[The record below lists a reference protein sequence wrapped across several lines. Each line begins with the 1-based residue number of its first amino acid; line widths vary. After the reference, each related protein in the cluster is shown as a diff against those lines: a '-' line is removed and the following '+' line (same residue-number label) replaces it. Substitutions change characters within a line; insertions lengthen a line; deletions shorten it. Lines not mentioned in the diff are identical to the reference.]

1 MLTVEGLNGARKGLM
16 DGNRSVY
23 CMARKRQK
31 NGSNAAFVRGD
42 KGEALKAEIQGTELD
57 MTKTEPE
64 NPTTD
69 SLLEEILETEN
80 LKRAFHAVV
89 KNKGA
94 AGVDGITVDALQA
107 YLAANWSRI
116 RKQLLAG
123 TYRPLAIK
131 RVEIPKPGGGKRKLG
146 IPSVIDRFIQQAVL
160 QVLQGK
166 WDRTFSEHSYG
177 FRPRR
182 SAHQAIGKAQEY
194 IRSGYAY
201 VVDFDLEKFFDR
213 VNHDILMSR
222 VAQRVTDKRLLKLL
236 RAYLNVGVMENGLVQ
251 PSDEGVPQ
259 GAPLS
264 PLLSNLMLD
273 DLDRE
278 LEKRKLKFVR
288 FADDC
293 NIYVKSEHA
302 GARVM
307 QSITTFLAKRLRLQV
322 NQEKSAVGKPSE
334 RKFLGFSFTPTG
346 ARRKISLQS
355 LQRAKAKIRELTVPK
370 SSSLEKT
377 VNALTQYLRGWA
389 GYFRFCETHSQLKIL
404 DKWIRRRLRK
414 LCWKQ
419 WRTSSKRVRELRKLG
434 LSIEQAAGMAGSAHG
449 PWHLSNSPPLSLALS
464 NAYFKRIGL
473 FSLYQTVSR

>member
-1 MLTVEGLNGARKGLM
+1 MKDGTIYGIGTAGQNLDWELVPWHSIENSIRKLRQRIFRATKEQKWNQVRSLMKLML
-16 DGNRSVY
+16 RSY
-23 CMARKRQK
+23 
-31 NGSNAAFVRGD
+31 SNLLLSVR
-42 KGEALKAEIQGTELD
+42 LVTQI
-57 MTKTEPE
+57 
-64 NPTTD
+64 
-69 SLLEEILETEN
+69 
-80 LKRAFHAVV
+80 
-89 KNKGA
+89 NKGKRS
-94 AGVDGITVDALQA
+94 AGIDKQRALTPQDRTA
-107 YLAANWSRI
+107 LVRKMMQYKTWLAKPVKRI
-116 RKQLLAG
+116 YIPKAG
-123 TYRPLAIK
+123 TNKLRP
-131 RVEIPKPGGGKRKLG
+131 LG

-160 QVLQGK
+160 QVLQSK

-177 FRPRR
+177 FRPKR

-201 VVDFDLEKFFDR
+201 VVDIDLEKFFDR

-222 VAQRVTDKRLLKLL
+222 VARRVKDKRVLKLL
-236 RAYLNVGVMENGLVQ
+236 RAYLNAGVLENGLVQ
-251 PSDEGVPQ
+251 PSEEGVPQ
-259 GAPLS
+259 GGPLS

-278 LEKRKLKFVR
+278 LGKRELKFVR

-293 NIYVKSEHA
+293 NIYVKSERA

-307 QSITTFLAKRLRLQV
+307 QSITTFLGKRLRLRV

-334 RKFLGFSFTPTG
+334 RKVLGFSFTPTG
-346 ARRKISLQS
+346 ARRKISPQS

-370 SSSLEKT
+370 SSTLEKT
-377 VNALTQYLRGWA
+377 VNTLTQYLRGWA
-389 GYFRFCETHSQLKIL
+389 GYFRFCETESQLKIL

-434 LSIEQAAGMAGSAHG
+434 LSIELAAGAAGSAHG
-449 PWHLSNSPPLSLALS
+449 PWHLSNSPPLSMALT

-473 FSLYQTVSR
+473 YSLYQAVSR

>member
-1 MLTVEGLNGARKGLM
+1 MTKE
-16 DGNRSVY
+16 
-23 CMARKRQK
+23 RQK
-31 NGSNAAFVRGD
+31 NGSNTTSARGD
-42 KGEALKAEIQGTELD
+42 KGETLKTKEQGTELD
-57 MTKTEPE
+57 MAKNETE
-64 NPTTD
+64 NSATNRIM
-69 SLLEEILETEN
+69 EEILETEN

-94 AGVDGITVDALQA
+94 AGIDGITVDSLKAH
-107 YLAANWSRI
+107 LAANWSRI

-123 TYRPLAIK
+123 TYTPLAVK

-160 QVLQGK
+160 QILQSK
-166 WDRTFSEHSYG
+166 WDSTFSEHSYG

-222 VAQRVTDKRLLKLL
+222 VAQRVKDKRLLKLL
-236 RAYLNVGVMENGLVQ
+236 RAYLNAGVLENGLVQ
-251 PSDEGVPQ
+251 PTAEGVPQ
-259 GAPLS
+259 GGPLS

-273 DLDRE
+273 ELDRE
-278 LEKRKLKFVR
+278 LEKRELKFVR

-293 NIYVKSEHA
+293 NVYVKSERA

-334 RKFLGFSFTPTG
+334 RKFLGFGFTPTG
-346 ARRKISLQS
+346 ARRKISPQS
-355 LQRAKAKIRELTVPK
+355 LKRVKAKVRELTRPK
-370 SSSLEKT
+370 STGLEKT
-377 VNALTQYLRGWA
+377 VNKLTQYLRGWL
-389 GYFRFCETHSQLKIL
+389 GYFRFCETHSQLRTL
-404 DKWIRRRLRK
+404 DGWIRRRLRK

-419 WRTSSKRVRELRKLG
+419 WRTSSNRVRQLRKLG
-434 LSIEQAAGMAGSAHG
+434 LSIELAAGAAGSAHG
-449 PWHLSNSPPLSLALS
+449 PWHLSNSPPLSMALS
-464 NAYFKRIGL
+464 NDYFKNIGL
-473 FSLYQTVSR
+473 ISLYQTVSR

>member
-1 MLTVEGLNGARKGLM
+1 VTKE
-16 DGNRSVY
+16 
-23 CMARKRQK
+23 RQK
-31 NGSNAAFVRGD
+31 NGSDTTSARGD
-42 KGEALKAEIQGTELD
+42 KGEALKTKAQGTELAAAID
-57 MTKTEPE
+57 DTEDQA
-64 NPTTD
+64 TD
-69 SLLEEILETEN
+69 SLMEEILETEN
-80 LKRAFHAVV
+80 LKQAFRAVV

-94 AGVDGITVDALQA
+94 AGIDGITVDSLQA

-116 RKQLLAG
+116 RRQLFAG
-123 TYRPLAIK
+123 TYAPLAVK

-160 QVLQGK
+160 QVLQRK

-177 FRPRR
+177 FRPGR

-222 VAQRVTDKRLLKLL
+222 CEQRVKDKRLLKLL
-236 RAYLNVGVMENGLVQ
+236 RAYLNAGVLENGLVQ
-251 PSDEGVPQ
+251 PSEEGVPQ
-259 GAPLS
+259 GGPLS

-278 LEKRKLKFVR
+278 LEKRGLKFVR

-293 NIYVKSEHA
+293 NIYVKSERA

-307 QSITTFLAKRLRLQV
+307 QSITTFLEKRLRLRV
-322 NQEKSAVGKPSE
+322 NQEKSAVGKPAE

-346 ARRKISLQS
+346 ARRKISPQS
-355 LQRAKAKIRELTVPK
+355 LKRAKAKIRELTLPK
-370 SSSLEKT
+370 SSSLEVT
-377 VNALTQYLRGWA
+377 VKKLTQYLRGWV

-434 LSIEQAAGMAGSAHG
+434 LSIELAAGAAGSVHG
-449 PWHLSNSPPLSLALS
+449 PWHLSNSPPLSMALS
-464 NAYFKRIGL
+464 NAYFKHIGL
-473 FSLYQTVSR
+473 LSLYQAVSC

>member
-1 MLTVEGLNGARKGLM
+1 VTE
-16 DGNRSVY
+16 
-23 CMARKRQK
+23 KRQK
-31 NGSNAAFVRGD
+31 SSSDTAFARGD
-42 KGEALKAEIQGTELD
+42 KGEALKTQMQGTESD
-57 MTKTEPE
+57 ASKGETE
-64 NPTTD
+64 NPTTG

-80 LKRAFHAVV
+80 LKRAFHVVV

-94 AGVDGITVDALQA
+94 AGIDGLTVESLQA

-123 TYRPLAIK
+123 TYKPLAVK
-131 RVEIPKPGGGKRKLG
+131 GVEIPKPGGGKRKLG

-160 QVLQGK
+160 QVLQAK

-177 FRPRR
+177 FRPKR
-182 SAHQAIGKAQEY
+182 SAHQAIGKAQEF

-201 VVDFDLEKFFDR
+201 VVDIDLEKFFDR

-222 VAQRVTDKRLLKLL
+222 VAQRVKDKRLLKLL
-236 RAYLNVGVMENGLVQ
+236 RAYLNAGVMENGLVQ
-251 PSDEGVPQ
+251 PSEEGVPQ
-259 GAPLS
+259 GGPLS
-264 PLLSNLMLD
+264 PLLSNLMLN

-278 LEKRKLKFVR
+278 LEKRELKFVR

-293 NIYVKSEHA
+293 NIYVKSERA

-307 QSITTFLAKRLRLQV
+307 QSITTFLDKRLRLRV

-346 ARRKISLQS
+346 ARRKISPQS
-355 LQRAKAKIRELTVPK
+355 LQRAKTKIRELTIPK

-377 VNALTQYLRGWA
+377 VDKLTQYLRGWA

-404 DKWIRRRLRK
+404 DGWIRRRLRK
-414 LCWKQ
+414 FCWKQ
-419 WRTSSKRVRELRKLG
+419 WRTSSKRVRELKKLG
-434 LSIEQAAGMAGSAHG
+434 LSIELAAGTAGSAHG
-449 PWHLSNSPPLSLALS
+449 PWHLSNSPALSMALS
-464 NAYFKRIGL
+464 NAYFRQIGL
-473 FSLYQTVSR
+473 FSLYESVSR